1 MPSNY
6 HLSVHRSLSTP
17 THFSSPF
24 QHSHPSFSST
34 STSAGTCRKFMLEAS
49 TITSSPSSG
58 SSGGR
63 SSGSVGPNGS
73 SKGGTKSNLAGD
85 VTRQAAGCRL
95 FFQEEAAPKNCTLQ
109 GSNRHIS
116 HQTGGR
122 MEKEHLLKSVLGGT
136 FTYLLVSGRDY
147 FQTNL
152 PTQKND
158 NNKLSCKNIFPVCWI
173 SCRKFAGFNAS
184 HS

>member
-1 MPSNY
+1 
-6 HLSVHRSLSTP
+6 
-17 THFSSPF
+17 
-24 QHSHPSFSST
+24 
-34 STSAGTCRKFMLEAS
+34 MLEAS

-63 SSGSVGPNGS
+63 SSGRVSNGS

-85 VTRQAAGCRL
+85 VTRQAAVCR
-95 FFQEEAAPKNCTLQ
+95 FFFKKKLLQ
-109 GSNRHIS
+109 KMKHSKEFHRHIS
-116 HQTGGR
+116 QETGGR